1 MEGIL
6 GLIGTVLGLLLWWFK
21 HRDSPEAIRKRI
33 IEEAK
38 DDLEKMDNAL
48 ARGDVDD
55 ITRLYAD
62 LRRRLQLETS
72 GDNRTGAD
80 SKD

>member
-21 HRDSPEAIRKRI
+21 HRDSPEVIRKRI

-38 DDLEKMDNAL
+38 DDLEKMDTAIV
-48 ARGDVDD
+48 RGDVDD

-80 SKD
+80 NKD